1 MHSLEAMMIEA
12 NDLHNEIIL
21 MRFAGMESFLPTNTV
36 QTIKKWWNLFIGL
49 LGKIVTGIMNGIKA
63 AGRFVAKMW
72 SKYIGSKM
80 KVRTDTSV
88 VSRFKAKID
97 RLINWLGR
105 KLGFIKECQKNP
117 ESANDSFTQEE
128 IDDIN
133 ETLDSLNDI
142 LDEMLGTDSP
152 IRKDLQDRLDE
163 LGLESYQATDIAME
177 AEGEKDAG
185 WLKGIFNKAYQRL
198 FNIMG
203 DAKNVE
209 SEVKRNSEQA
219 SRTVRQDNLD
229 EQSGKQAWYSKLAS
243 VATKIFNA
251 IMKVIQ
257 LIGKGVHSFFTGIYD
272 RVTGR
277 GGVTVETN
285 DDMDAPDL
293 GFDDLVMDVGGL

>member
-1 MHSLEAMMIEA
+1 MIEA

-21 MRFAGMESFLPTNTV
+21 MKFAGMESFLPTNTV

-97 RLINWLGR
+97 RLISWLGR

-163 LGLESYQATDIAME
+163 LGLESYQATDIVME
-177 AEGEKDAG
+177 AEGDKDAG

-198 FNIMG
+198 FNMMG

-229 EQSGKQAWYSKLAS
+229 EQSGKQAWYSNLRMLPLRS
-243 VATKIFNA
+243 S
-251 IMKVIQ
+251 M
-257 LIGKGVHSFFTGIYD
+257 LS
-272 RVTGR
+272 
-277 GGVTVETN
+277 
-285 DDMDAPDL
+285 
-293 GFDDLVMDVGGL
+293 

>member
-1 MHSLEAMMIEA
+1 MIEA

-21 MRFAGMESFLPTNTV
+21 MKFAGMESFLPTNTV

-49 LGKIVTGIMNGIKA
+49 LGKIVTGIMNGIRA

-117 ESANDSFTQEE
+117 ESANDNFTQEE

-163 LGLESYQATDIAME
+163 LGLESYQATDIVME
-177 AEGEKDAG
+177 AEGDKDAG

-198 FNIMG
+198 FNMMG

-229 EQSGKQAWYSKLAS
+229 EQSGKQAWYSKLAN

>member
-21 MRFAGMESFLPTNTV
+21 MKFAGMESFLPTNTV

-198 FNIMG
+198 FNMMG

-229 EQSGKQAWYSKLAS
+229 EQSGKQAWYSKLAN

-251 IMKVIQ
+251 IMKVI
-257 LIGKGVHSFFTGIYD
+257 
-272 RVTGR
+272 
-277 GGVTVETN
+277 
-285 DDMDAPDL
+285 
-293 GFDDLVMDVGGL
+293 

>member
-1 MHSLEAMMIEA
+1 MIEA

-21 MRFAGMESFLPTNTV
+21 MKFAGMESFLPTNTV

-80 KVRTDTSV
+80 KVRTDTSI

-117 ESANDSFTQEE
+117 ESANDNFTQEE

-198 FNIMG
+198 FNMMG

-229 EQSGKQAWYSKLAS
+229 EQSGKQAWYSKLAN